1 MRSEAVRTDAHHA
14 VQAQVRQ
21 LVAAV
26 ADGDAPAGDQPGL
39 GLDSMAAVRLTAE
52 LEMAFGV
59 RLGLRELRESGGVD
73 ELADR
78 VARLVADGAGRPAA
92 PPPTAPAGADIPAGL
107 TPLQQAYLV
116 GADEQATADPVGC
129 VLYREFD
136 VPDLDPE
143 RLRRAWTAVLTH
155 HPMLRARVTPDGRQ
169 VVQERLP
176 EPPAVIDVDHDERD
190 QQVARARDELTGMR
204 FPIGA
209 YPRVA
214 ARVLRCRRHGDARVC
229 LVIDAGIADATA
241 VDILLDH
248 WGRCYQHPGAALPS
262 TGTSLTEAFA
272 TLTQRRRVTRDEDLA
287 YWERRLADLPAP
299 PRLPYRDTGRRALRR
314 TSLTGRIGPASWQ
327 ALRRLAGRW
336 RVSESALLLTALLR
350 SLDDGGEP
358 ATVVVTTNDRP
369 RVGEVG
375 DTIGPFTSTL
385 VFAAPG
391 GAAAPSTHAG
401 EVDRLLWS
409 DLEHA
414 ATSGIEV
421 LRRVG
426 RRVATGALPV
436 VFTSLLDTGARCRGG
451 FAGTVRHSA
460 TITSGVDLEH
470 QVRPDGDGLVVSWD
484 VSERLPLDDARLR
497 FARCLNLLESWA
509 AQADGQDSAGRLN
522 ALQEAYWV
530 SRQHRPAEACQIAV
544 TSTVPGL
551 DVDRLTAA
559 WLRLIARHPVLRTR
573 AGTDGIPRTCSAA
586 VRGWTVP
593 VLEKDPE
600 QVRAELCRRPFPAE
614 TWPGAEIAV
623 GPGPDGPTVTIAVD
637 LMHADARGI
646 MRLAG
651 ELLTEYAGHRPEPV
665 PEPPGDT
672 DPVADPRH
680 WIERAAVLRATSL
693 THTPGGPR
701 LRRELTLPDWARRAH
716 HLAERGLRPDDVL
729 LALYLDALTAF
740 VPAGEP
746 VSVVRWNPA
755 AARTVAEHTA
765 LSWVTAAP
773 VDPAEVGG
781 RCRELREALTADER
795 VDGTSALAGL
805 RVAARRDPRLR
816 APALVYTSLLTAPA
830 GRSERD
836 GWLTVTPD
844 VAVDCVGVVAGDHL
858 QLAWDVAADD
868 VDVAALD
875 RAFARFDAAVRR
887 VLDVPGA
894 PAPSRLS
901 AAERHRILHVWNDTA
916 RDYVAD
922 GPVHVLF
929 ERAARARPDAVAV
942 RWRSGTMTYAEL
954 DARANRIGNRLRAA
968 GIGVDDIVAI
978 STRRGPDLI
987 ASVFGVLKA
996 GAAYLP
1002 IEPSLPQ
1009 ERARLMLADAR
1020 AAAVLVDAGRT
1031 GWEAPPDCPVVDV
1044 SALGDDVPDTPVP
1057 LPEGITADST
1067 AYVIYT
1073 SGSTGTPK
1081 GVVVTHR
1088 PVWNLLQ
1095 WCARTFHFGPDDV
1108 GLCVTSLGF
1117 DLSVFDILGLLGYGA
1132 GIYLADAAQ
1141 QRDPAELLA
1150 ILLREPITFWNSAPT
1165 TLAQLAPLLPRH
1177 VGAAGTARLRLVFL
1191 SGDYTPLTLP
1201 DVVRATFTRA
1211 QLVSLGGA
1219 TEATVWSNW
1228 FPIDRID
1235 PQWRSIPY
1243 GRPIDNARYYILDE
1257 SGEPCPVGVEGDL
1270 FIGGECLSVGYL
1282 NRPELTAERFVADP
1296 FVPFD
1301 DARMYRTG
1309 DRALFFPDGTICFRG
1324 RTDHQVKLRGHRVEL
1339 DEIAHRLRR
1348 HPSVDD
1354 VVVLVRRTDDGDQRL
1369 VAYVVAADPAAPPTV
1384 RELRAWAARTLPD
1397 YMLPNHVAAVP
1408 FFPAT
1413 ANGKLDRDALPWP
1426 LPAAPPGPAAAPAPP
1441 QPAPASA
1448 PPERAVAPAPA
1459 TGPAGAPPPQSGP
1472 VADLAPAQQAAQP
1485 APAGAAAT
1493 MRVDELADLV
1503 ADLLGQPVAPDDD
1516 LWDLGATSFTMVQL
1530 SNLLAERY
1538 GVTMPVAALLDEPTV
1553 RGVAARVGPPGRDDE
1568 DRPGGSRPPAVRR
1581 RAGANTGPD
1590 QPRRAATDL
1599 LFAADDRDAFKQEH
1613 RELRPVD
1620 PAEPLRDL
1628 PAAGADERYLRRR
1641 ATRRDLAGGVP
1652 VESLAGL
1659 LGLLRVH
1666 EVDGRPRRAY
1676 PSAGETYAVQ
1686 VYLHVRPGGVV
1697 GLEPGLYYYRPERH
1711 AVQQVAAGADVDR
1724 TAHVFYNRTVYDRA
1738 GFQVFLIGQ
1747 RRAIAPLYGAESDRY
1762 LALEAGYL
1770 GQVLLAGQAD
1780 HGVGLC
1786 PVGLMSFDPVRELL
1800 GLDDDQ
1806 PFLQA
1811 FIGGRVEDAAT
1822 GDTATGHAATEA
1834 LAPAPASRSTSAD
1847 PARTGELAVIGM
1859 AGRFA
1864 GATGTSALW
1873 RLLRSG
1879 RRALRPAAD
1888 LLARWERAGLD
1899 PGPVAPAGAVGMLTG
1914 DDGFDPR
1921 AYRISPREAAGLDP
1935 QLRALL
1941 PVVTGC
1947 LESAGHTGRGVR
1959 AAGARIGV
1967 FVAAMWHDHTQSGLD
1982 RWRHG
1987 AGAEYSSFGSDLAN
2001 RIAHVLDLRGPAVA
2015 VDTSCS
2021 SGVTALHL
2029 ARLSLAAG
2037 ECDAAVVCA
2046 ANLLAHPYHLALL
2059 GDLGLTATGA
2069 EPAAFDATAVGWTP
2083 GEGVGALLVRRLP
2096 DARQQGDPVLGVVA
2110 GTRVGHV
2117 GRVPRFGSPSQQA
2130 LTDSIRAALDDV
2142 GWRPADVGYVEC
2154 AAAGASLADAA
2165 EVGALVEVFGGG
2177 CRPGPVPIGTLK
2189 PNIGH
2194 AEAAAALAQV
2204 SKALLQTRYGLL
2216 APTLVAERTNP
2227 LIGWDDD
2234 AVRPV
2239 RSAEPFAGAEP
2250 RTLVNAVGANGSI
2263 GHVLLRGPR

>member
-1 MRSEAVRTDAHHA
+1 MRTEAVHTDARHA
-14 VQAQVRQ
+14 VQAEVRQ

-26 ADGDAPAGDQPGL
+26 ADGDAPAGDQSGL

-59 RLGLRELRESGGVD
+59 RLGLREVRECTGVE

-78 VARLVADGAGRPAA
+78 VARLVADGGGQPAVSA
-92 PPPTAPAGADIPAGL
+92 PTAPAGTEIPAGL

-136 VPDLDPE
+136 VPDLDAE
-143 RLRRAWTAVLTH
+143 RLRQAWTAVMAH
-155 HPMLRARVTPDGRQ
+155 HPMLRARVSTDGRQ
-169 VVQERLP
+169 SVQERLP
-176 EPPAVIDVDHDERD
+176 EPPVVIDVEHDERD
-190 QQVARARDELTGMR
+190 RHVAQARDELTGTR

-214 ARVLRCRRHGDARVC
+214 ARVLRCRRHGEARVC
-229 LVIDAGIADATA
+229 LIIDAGIADATA

-262 TGTSLTEAFA
+262 TGTTVTEAFA
-272 TLTQRRRVTRDEDLA
+272 TLAEGRRRTRDEDLA
-287 YWERRLADLPAP
+287 YWERRLAELPAP

-314 TSLTGRIGPASWQ
+314 TSLTGRIGPGSWQ

-350 SLDDGGEP
+350 TLDDGAREP
-358 ATVVVTTNDRP
+358 ATIVVTTNDRP
-369 RVGEVG
+369 RVRDVG

-385 VFAAPG
+385 IFAAPG

-414 ATSGIEV
+414 GTSGVEV

-426 RRVATGALPV
+426 RRADGGALPV
-436 VFTSLLDTGARCRGG
+436 VFTSMLDARAQYRDG
-451 FAGTVRHSA
+451 FAGAVRRSA
-460 TITSGVDLEH
+460 TSTSGVDLEH
-470 QVRPDGDGLVVSWD
+470 QVRPDGDGLVVCWD

-509 AQADGQDSAGRLN
+509 AQTDGEDSAGRLN

-544 TSTVPGL
+544 TSTVPEL
-551 DVDRLTAA
+551 DVDRLTSA
-559 WLRLIARHPVLRTR
+559 WLRLIARHPALRTR
-573 AGTDGIPRTCSAA
+573 AGTDGIPRACTAA
-586 VRGWTVP
+586 PRGWTIP
-593 VLEKDPE
+593 VLEGDPE
-600 QVRAELCRRPFPAE
+600 QVRADLCRRPFPAE
-614 TWPGAEIAV
+614 MWPGAEIAV
-623 GPGPDGPTVTIAVD
+623 GSGPDGPAVTIAVD

-651 ELLTEYAGHRPEPV
+651 ELLAEYGGQRPEPL
-665 PEPPGDT
+665 PEPRGE
-672 DPVADPRH
+672 ADPAADPQH

-693 THTPGGPR
+693 THAVDGPR
-701 LRRELTLPDWARRAH
+701 LRRELTLPGWTRRAH

-729 LALYLDALTAF
+729 LALYLDALTAL

-755 AARTVAEHTA
+755 APRTVAEHTA
-765 LSWVTAAP
+765 LSWVTTGP
-773 VDPAEVGG
+773 VDLGDIG
-781 RCRELREALTADER
+781 RRCRELREALTADER

-805 RVAARRDPRLR
+805 RMAARRDHRLR
-816 APALVYTSLLTAPA
+816 APVLVYTSLLTAPA

-836 GWLTVTPD
+836 GWLTSTPD
-844 VAVDCVGVVAGDHL
+844 VAVDCVGVVAGDTL
-858 QLAWDVAADD
+858 QIAWDVAADD
-868 VDVAALD
+868 IDPAALET
-875 RAFARFDAAVRR
+875 AFARFEAAVRR
-887 VLDVPGA
+887 VLDMPGVPE
-894 PAPSRLS
+894 PSRLN
-901 AAERHRILHVWNDTA
+901 AAERHRILHVWNATA

-929 ERAARARPDAVAV
+929 ERAARARPDAVAI

-954 DARANRIGNRLRAA
+954 DARANRIGNRLQAA
-968 GIGVDDIVAI
+968 GIGAGDIVAI
-978 STRRGPDLI
+978 STRRGPDMI
-987 ASVFGVLKA
+987 AAVFGVLKA

-1002 IEPSLPQ
+1002 IEASLPQ

-1020 AAAVLVDAGRT
+1020 AAAVLVDAGRA
-1031 GWEAPPDCPVVDV
+1031 GWEAPPDCPVVDL

-1057 LPEGITADST
+1057 LPEGVTADST

-1088 PVWNLLQ
+1088 PLWNLLQ

-1117 DLSVFDILGLLGYGA
+1117 DLSVFDILGLLGHGA
-1132 GIYLADAAQ
+1132 GLYVADAAQ
-1141 QRDPAELLA
+1141 QRDPTELLA

-1177 VGAAGTARLRLVFL
+1177 IGAAGTDRLRLVFL

-1211 QLVSLGGA
+1211 RLVSLGGA

-1228 FPIDRID
+1228 FPVDRID

-1282 NRPELTAERFVADP
+1282 NQPELTAERFVPDP

-1339 DEIAHRLRR
+1339 DEIEHHLRR
-1348 HPSVDD
+1348 HPAVDD
-1354 VVVLVRRTDDGDQRL
+1354 VVVLVRRTNDGDQRL

-1426 LPAAPPGPAAAPAPP
+1426 LPAAPPGPVVE
-1441 QPAPASA
+1441 PASR
-1448 PPERAVAPAPA
+1448 PEPVVEPASP
-1459 TGPAGAPPPQSGP
+1459 G
-1472 VADLAPAQQAAQP
+1472 
-1485 APAGAAAT
+1485 PAGAAAPFG
-1493 MRVDELADLV
+1493 VDELAGLV

-1553 RGVAARVGPPGRDDE
+1553 RGVAARVGPPGRGGDDRAG
-1568 DRPGGSRPPAVRR
+1568 DSPPPAVPPP
-1581 RAGANTGPD
+1581 AGGSTGQD

-1628 PAAGADERYLRRR
+1628 PAAGVDERYLRLR
-1641 ATRRDLAGGVP
+1641 ASRRDLAAGVP
-1652 VESLAGL
+1652 AESLAGL

-1697 GLEPGLYYYRPERH
+1697 GVEPGLYYYRPERH
-1711 AVQQVAAGADVDR
+1711 ALQQIAVGTDVDR
-1724 TAHVFYNRTVYDRA
+1724 NAHVFYNRTVYDTA
-1738 GFQVFLIGQ
+1738 GFEIFLIGQ

-1770 GQVLLAGQAD
+1770 GQVLLAGQVD
-1780 HGVGLC
+1780 HGIGLC
-1786 PVGLMSFDPVRELL
+1786 PVGLMSFDAIREQL

-1811 FIGGRVEDAAT
+1811 FIGGRAGDA
-1822 GDTATGHAATEA
+1822 GTEP
-1834 LAPAPASRSTSAD
+1834 PAPVPGLRSASAD
-1847 PARTGELAVIGM
+1847 TTRTGELAVIGM

-1879 RRALRPAAD
+1879 QRALRPAAD
-1888 LLARWERAGLD
+1888 LVARWARAALD
-1899 PGPVAPAGAVGMLTG
+1899 PGPVAPVGAVGMLTDG
-1914 DDGFDPR
+1914 DGFDPR

-1941 PVVTGC
+1941 PVVTGA
-1947 LESAGHTGRGVR
+1947 LESAGYTGQGLR
-1959 AAGARIGV
+1959 ATGTRVGV
-1967 FVAAMWHDHTQSGLD
+1967 FVAVMWHDHMQSGLD
-1982 RWRHG
+1982 RWRSG
-1987 AGAEYSSFGSDLAN
+1987 AGAEHSSFGSDLAN

-2021 SGVTALHL
+2021 SAVSALHL

-2037 ECDAAVVCA
+2037 ECDVAVVCA
-2046 ANLLAHPYHLALL
+2046 ANILAHPYHLALL
-2059 GDLGLTATGA
+2059 ADLGLTATGT

-2083 GEGVGALLVRRLP
+2083 GEGVGALLVRRLS
-2096 DARQQGDPVLGVVA
+2096 DARQQGDPVLGVVT

-2117 GRVPRFGSPSQQA
+2117 GQVARFGSPSQQA

-2177 CRPGPVPIGTLK
+2177 SRPGPVPIGTLK
-2189 PNIGH
+2189 PNLGH
-2194 AEAAAALAQV
+2194 AEAAAALAQL
-2204 SKALLQTRYGLL
+2204 SKALLQSRYGLL

-2227 LIGWDDD
+2227 LIGWDDA
-2234 AVRPV
+2234 AVRLV
-2239 RSAEPFAGAEP
+2239 RSAEPVAGAGL

-2263 GHVLLRGPR
+2263 GHVLLRDPR

>member
-1 MRSEAVRTDAHHA
+1 MRSEAVRTDDRHA
-14 VQAQVRQ
+14 VQAEVRQ
-21 LVAAV
+21 LVSAV

-59 RLGLRELRESGGVD
+59 QLGLREVRESTGVE

-78 VARLVADGAGRPAA
+78 VARLVADHGEQTAA
-92 PPPTAPAGADIPAGL
+92 PAPTAPAAPAGIDIPAGL

-136 VPDLDPE
+136 VPDLDAD
-143 RLRRAWTAVLTH
+143 RLRRAWTAVLAH
-155 HPMLRARVTPDGRQ
+155 HPMLRARVTTEGRQ
-169 VVQERLP
+169 VAEERLP
-176 EPPAVIDVDHDERD
+176 EPPTVIDVEHDERD
-190 QQVARARDELTGMR
+190 RHVIQTRDELTGTR

-209 YPRVA
+209 YPRVV
-214 ARVLRCRRHGDARVC
+214 ARVLRCREHGDARVC
-229 LVIDAGIADATA
+229 LVIDAGIADAAA

-262 TGTSLTEAFA
+262 TGSTVTEAFA
-272 TLTQRRRVTRDEDLA
+272 ALAQRQRRTREGDLA
-287 YWERRLADLPAP
+287 YWERRLAELPAP

-314 TSLTGRIGPASWQ
+314 TSLTGRIGPESWQ
-327 ALRRLAGRW
+327 ALRLLAGRW

-350 SLDDGGEP
+350 SLDDGTGDP

-369 RVGEVG
+369 RVRDVG

-414 ATSGIEV
+414 GTSGVEV
-421 LRRVG
+421 LRRVS
-426 RRVATGALPV
+426 RRTAAGVLPV
-436 VFTSLLDTGARCRGG
+436 VFTSLLDAGARCRDG
-451 FAGTVRHSA
+451 FTAAVRHSA

-509 AQADGQDSAGRLN
+509 AQEGGSDSTGRLN

-544 TSTVPGL
+544 TCTVPGL
-551 DVDRLTAA
+551 DVDRLTSA

-593 VLEKDPE
+593 VLAADPGRI
-600 QVRAELCRRPFPAE
+600 RAELCRRPFPAE

-623 GPGPDGPTVTIAVD
+623 GTDGPTVTIAVD

-651 ELLTEYAGHRPEPV
+651 ELLAEYSGQQPEPL
-665 PEPPGDT
+665 PESHGET
-672 DPVADPRH
+672 DPAADPQH
-680 WIERAAVLRATSL
+680 WIERAAVLRGTSL
-693 THTPGGPR
+693 THAAGGPR
-701 LRRELTLPDWARRAH
+701 LRRELTLPDWGRRAH

-729 LALYLDALTAF
+729 LALYLDALTAL

-755 AARTVAEHTA
+755 APRTVAEHTA
-765 LSWVTAAP
+765 LSWVTTAP

-795 VDGTSALAGL
+795 ADGTPALAGL
-805 RVAARRDPRLR
+805 RMAARRDHRLR
-816 APALVYTSLLTAPA
+816 APVLVYTSLLTAPT
-830 GRSERD
+830 GRAERD

-844 VAVDCVGVVAGDHL
+844 VAVDCVGVVSGDHL

-868 VDVAALD
+868 IDEAALD
-875 RAFARFDAAVRR
+875 AAFARFDAAVRR
-887 VLDVPGA
+887 VLDVPGV

-901 AAERHRILHVWNDTA
+901 PAERHRILHLWNDTA

-929 ERAARARPDAVAV
+929 ERVARTRPDAVAV
-942 RWRSGTMTYAEL
+942 RYRSGTMTYAEL
-954 DARANRIGNRLRAA
+954 DAHANRIGNRLRAA
-968 GIGVDDIVAI
+968 GIGAGDIVAI
-978 STRRGPDLI
+978 STRRGPDMI
-987 ASVFGVLKA
+987 AAVFGVLKA

-1002 IEPSLPQ
+1002 IEASLPQ

-1020 AAAVLVDAGRT
+1020 AAAVLVNAGRT

-1057 LPEGITADST
+1057 LPEEITADST

-1117 DLSVFDILGLLGYGA
+1117 DLSVFDILGLLGFGA
-1132 GIYLADAAQ
+1132 GLYVADAAQ

-1165 TLAQLAPLLPRH
+1165 TLAQLAPLLPRL
-1177 VGAAGTARLRLVFL
+1177 VGAAGTDRLRLVFL

-1228 FPIDRID
+1228 FPIERVD

-1270 FIGGECLSVGYL
+1270 FIGGECLSAGYL

-1301 DARMYRTG
+1301 EARMYRTG

-1339 DEIAHRLRR
+1339 DEIAHHLRR
-1348 HPSVDD
+1348 HPKVDD

-1369 VAYVVAADPAAPPTV
+1369 VAYVVAADPAAPVTV

-1426 LPAAPPGPAAAPAPP
+1426 LPAAQPGPAAETEPEPAVEAAP
-1441 QPAPASA
+1441 QRVPAVE
-1448 PPERAVAPAPA
+1448 PEPV
-1459 TGPAGAPPPQSGP
+1459 PAGGTAPFG
-1472 VADLAPAQQAAQP
+1472 
-1485 APAGAAAT
+1485 
-1493 MRVDELADLV
+1493 MDELAGLV
-1503 ADLLGQPVAPDDD
+1503 AGLIGQPVAPDDD

-1553 RGVAARVGPPGRDDE
+1553 RGVAARVGPPGRGGD
-1568 DRPGGSRPPAVRR
+1568 DRPSGSHPPAVRR
-1581 RAGANTGPD
+1581 RADRNSGSD

-1613 RELRPVD
+1613 RELRRID
-1620 PAEPLRDL
+1620 PAEPLWDL
-1628 PAAGADERYLRRR
+1628 PPADADERYLRRR
-1641 ATRRDLAGGVP
+1641 ASRRDLAGGVP

-1666 EVDGRPRRAY
+1666 EVDGRPRRTY

-1697 GLEPGLYYYRPERH
+1697 GLDPGLYYYRPERH
-1711 AVQQVAAGADVDR
+1711 AVQRIAAGADVDR
-1724 TAHVFYNRTVYDRA
+1724 NAHVFYNRTVYDAA
-1738 GFQVFLIGQ
+1738 GFQLFLIGQ
-1747 RRAIAPLYGAESDRY
+1747 PRAIAPLYGAESDRY

-1786 PVGLMSFDPVRELL
+1786 PVGLMSFDPIRELL

-1811 FIGGRVEDAAT
+1811 FIGGRAPYPET
-1822 GDTATGHAATEA
+1822 GGPVTESPVPA
-1834 LAPAPASRSTSAD
+1834 SVPAPAPRPASAD
-1847 PARTGELAVIGM
+1847 TIRAGELAVVGM

-1888 LLARWERAGLD
+1888 LVARWERAGLD
-1899 PGPVAPAGAVGMLTG
+1899 PGPVAPAGAVGMMTG
-1914 DDGFDPR
+1914 DDCFDPR

-1935 QLRALL
+1935 QVRALL
-1941 PVVTGC
+1941 PMVTGC
-1947 LESAGHTGRGVR
+1947 LESAGYTGRGLR
-1959 AAGARIGV
+1959 AAGTRVGV
-1967 FVAAMWHDHTQSGLD
+1967 FVAVMWHDHMQSGLD
-1982 RWRHG
+1982 RWRRG
-1987 AGAEYSSFGSDLAN
+1987 AAAEYSSFGSDLAN

-2021 SGVTALHL
+2021 SAVTALHL

-2037 ECDAAVVCA
+2037 ECDVAVVCA
-2046 ANLLAHPYHLALL
+2046 ANLLAHPYHFALL
-2059 GDLGLTATGA
+2059 AGLGLTATGA

-2083 GEGVGALLVRRLP
+2083 AEGVGALLVRRLP
-2096 DARQQGDPVLGVVA
+2096 DARRHGDPVLGVVT
-2110 GTRVGHV
+2110 GTHLGHV
-2117 GRVPRFGSPSQQA
+2117 GQVARFGSPSQQA
-2130 LTDSIRAALDDV
+2130 LTDSIRAALDEV

-2177 CRPGPVPIGTLK
+2177 ARPGPVPIGTLK
-2189 PNIGH
+2189 PNVGH
-2194 AEAAAALAQV
+2194 AEAAAALAQL

-2216 APTLVAERTNP
+2216 APTLAAERTNP
-2227 LIGWDDD
+2227 LIGWDDT
-2234 AVRPV
+2234 AVRLV
-2239 RSAEPFAGAEP
+2239 RSAEPVGGGGL

-2263 GHVLLRGPR
+2263 GHVLLRDPR